1 VARSV
6 VTQFSIFTRE
16 RLQSYAVIHL
26 ALLLWLLLPARACF
40 VVAVVVDVVACLLV
54 LYSMKQFENLPL
66 QQGSHARMQ
75 FGILPQQQGN
85 ARSLVVWRMQS
96 CNGRQAVMSAAQA
109 AKITFLAVY
118 STTPKFSTFLD
129 R

>member
-1 VARSV
+1 
-6 VTQFSIFTRE
+6 
-16 RLQSYAVIHL
+16 LQSYVVIHL

-40 VVAVVVDVVACLLV
+40 VVAVVVVDVACFLV

-85 ARSLVVWRMQS
+85 ARSLIVWRMQS
-96 CNGRQAVMSAAQA
+96 CNGRQAVMSALEALV
-109 AKITFLAVY
+109 LAG
-118 STTPKFSTFLD
+118 KGLNAFSVLLLLHAELF
-129 R
+129 